1 MEGRARHVE
10 GDHGLQLP
18 RLARER
24 APAPAD
30 GRHRRG
36 LRAVE
41 RHRERHH
48 HARPAVQGAR
58 PRRLGGGRTAGAA
71 PAQARQVTQAHA
83 RIHAFEP
90 RSRANGPGARF
101 VVWFQGCT
109 LGCPGC
115 FNPTTHDAAA
125 GRSIAL
131 DELIGELGRVHGIE
145 GLSLSG
151 GEPLQQPG
159 AARALLDAAR
169 ALGLSTLAFSGYTV
183 EEIRD
188 LPGGP
193 DVLAR
198 LDVLIDGR
206 YVAGERL
213 ATGLRGSANQRI
225 QLLTGRYTRADVE
238 ATPVAEI
245 RIAPTGDVILT
256 GVDPLK
262 LRRRP

>member
-1 MEGRARHVE
+1 VTAT
-10 GDHGLQLP
+10 
-18 RLARER
+18 ER
-24 APAPAD
+24 NEDENEDENEVAID
-30 GRHRRG
+30 
-36 LRAVE
+36 V
-41 RHRERHH
+41 
-48 HARPAVQGAR
+48 
-58 PRRLGGGRTAGAA
+58 
-71 PAQARQVTQAHA
+71 

-101 VVWFQGCT
+101 VVWLQGCT

-115 FNPTTHDAAA
+115 FNPTTHDPA
-125 GRSIAL
+125 GGRRIAL
-131 DELIGELGRVHGIE
+131 DDLVGELTRARPGIE

-169 ALGLSTLAFSGYTV
+169 GLGLSTLAFSGYTLD
-183 EEIRD
+183 EIRG

-193 DVLAR
+193 GVLAR

-206 YVAGERL
+206 YVARDRL

-225 QLLTGRYTRADVE
+225 QLLTARYTLADVE

-245 RIAPTGDVILT
+245 RIGPSGEVVLT
-256 GVDPLK
+256 GVDPLRLK
-262 LRRRP
+262 QRP

>member
-1 MEGRARHVE
+1 MTATG
-10 GDHGLQLP
+10 GS
-18 RLARER
+18 
-24 APAPAD
+24 
-30 GRHRRG
+30 
-36 LRAVE
+36 AV
-41 RHRERHH
+41 
-48 HARPAVQGAR
+48 
-58 PRRLGGGRTAGAA
+58 
-71 PAQARQVTQAHA
+71 

-115 FNPTTHDAAA
+115 FNPTTHDPAA
-125 GRSIAL
+125 GRSVAI
-131 DELIGELGRVHGIE
+131 DELVGELARARAGIE

-151 GEPLQQPG
+151 GEPLQQPA

-169 ALGLSTLAFSGYTV
+169 ALGLSTLAFSGYTLD
-183 EEIRD
+183 EIRA
-188 LPGGP
+188 LPLGA

-206 YVAGERL
+206 YVARDRL
-213 ATGLRGSANQRI
+213 ANGLRGSANQRI
-225 QLLTGRYTRADVE
+225 QLLTDRYALADVE

-262 LRRRP
+262 LKPRA

>member
-1 MEGRARHVE
+1 V
-10 GDHGLQLP
+10 
-18 RLARER
+18 
-24 APAPAD
+24 
-30 GRHRRG
+30 
-36 LRAVE
+36 
-41 RHRERHH
+41 
-48 HARPAVQGAR
+48 
-58 PRRLGGGRTAGAA
+58 TA
-71 PAQARQVTQAHA
+71 AQARAEA

-109 LGCPGC
+109 LGCAGC
-115 FNPTTHDAAA
+115 FNPTTHDAGG
-125 GRSIAL
+125 GRAIAL
-131 DELIGELGRVHGIE
+131 DELVAELTRATQSAGIE

-151 GEPLQQPG
+151 GEPLQQPA

-169 ALGLSTLAFSGYTV
+169 ALGLSTLAFSGYTID
-183 EEIRD
+183 EIRA

-206 YVAGERL
+206 YVASDRL

-225 QLLTGRYTRADVE
+225 QLLTDRYARADVE

-245 RIAPTGDVILT
+245 RISPTGDVILT

-262 LRRRP
+262 LKPRR